1 MGNKPKHI
9 LIIGSGLAGS
19 TLALELIQRGHIV
32 QVIDNLAPNS
42 SSRVAAGIINPV
54 VPKGVKKTWQ
64 YQEIFPAVFEY
75 YRNFESLLGAKF
87 VFEYPML
94 QIHANDNERYE
105 WRKRGAATEMTDLL
119 TPNGDNTIVNNCG
132 RLDVLQF
139 LHATEIEL
147 TKKKWFRNEQFLHA
161 DLIFHESGKVDYHGL
176 EFDEVLF
183 CEGIGIMQ
191 NPWFNYLF
199 FDPTG
204 GDILTV
210 KIEGLSNDKIIKQ
223 KQWIVPTQQKDVF
236 LLGSTF
242 HKKSISEV
250 ADPMDAKFLLERAEL
265 ITGKLVTL
273 IKHQRAVRPTVQNRR
288 PYLGRHQTYKNLSI
302 YNGLGAKGSALCSW
316 LSPMMA
322 DFITYNTPLNE
333 EVDISRIQE
342 IG

>member
-19 TLALELIQRGHIV
+19 TLALELIQRGHSI
-32 QVIDNLAPNS
+32 QVIDNLTPNS

-54 VPKGVKKTWQ
+54 VPKGVNRTWQ

-75 YRNFESLLGAKF
+75 YRNFESLLGTKF

-139 LHATEIEL
+139 LSAAQIEL
-147 TKKKWFRNEQFLHA
+147 EKKNQFTNEQFLPT
-161 DLIFHESGKVDYHGL
+161 DLIFQESGKPEYHGIV
-176 EFDEVLF
+176 FDEVIF

-210 KIEGLSNDKIIKQ
+210 RIPDLPQDKIIKQ
-223 KQWIVPTQQKDVF
+223 KQWIVPTKEKDIF

-242 HKKSISEV
+242 HKQSISEV
-250 ADPMDAKFLLERAEL
+250 QDPADAKFLIERAEL
-265 ITGKLVTL
+265 ITGKTVTL

-288 PYLGRHQTYKNLSI
+288 PYLGRHNIIKNLSV

-322 DFITYNTPLNE
+322 DFISNNKPLNE
-333 EVDISRIQE
+333 EVDISRTQ
-342 IG
+342 

>member
-19 TLALELIQRGHIV
+19 TLALELIQRGHFV
-32 QVIDNLAPNS
+32 QVMDNLAPNA
-42 SSRVAAGIINPV
+42 SSRVAAGIINPI
-54 VPKGVKKTWQ
+54 VPKGVKKTWK
-64 YQEIFPAVFEY
+64 YQEIFPSVFEY
-75 YRNFESLLGAKF
+75 YRNFESILGAEF

-94 QIHANDNERYE
+94 QIHANDNERFE
-105 WRKRGAATEMTDLL
+105 WRKRGAVTEMTELL
-119 TPNGDNTIVNNCG
+119 APTGDNTIVNSCG

-139 LHATEIEL
+139 LNAAQIEL
-147 TKKKWFRNEQFLHA
+147 EKKNQFRNEQFLST
-161 DLIFHESGKVDYHGL
+161 DLIFLESGKADYRGIS
-176 EFDEVLF
+176 FDEVIF

-210 KIEGLSNDKIIKQ
+210 QIPNLPQDTIIKQ
-223 KQWIVPTQQKDVF
+223 KQWIVPTKEKDIF

-242 HKKSISEV
+242 HKQSISEV
-250 ADPMDAKFLLERAEL
+250 QNPADAKFLIERAEL
-265 ITGKLVTL
+265 ITGKKVTL
-273 IKHQRAVRPTVQNRR
+273 IKHQRAIRPTVQNRR
-288 PYLGRHQTYKNLSI
+288 PYLGRHHTFKNLSV

-322 DFITYNTPLNE
+322 DFISNNTPLNE
-333 EVDISRIQE
+333 EVDISRIQ
-342 IG
+342 

>member
-19 TLALELIQRGHIV
+19 TLALELIQRGHFV
-32 QVIDNLAPNS
+32 QVMDNLAPNA
-42 SSRVAAGIINPV
+42 SSRVAAGIINPI
-54 VPKGVKKTWQ
+54 VPKGVKKTWK
-64 YQEIFPAVFEY
+64 YQEIFPSVFEY
-75 YRNFESLLGAKF
+75 YRNFESILGAEF

-94 QIHANDNERYE
+94 QIHANDNERFE
-105 WRKRGAATEMTDLL
+105 WRKRGAVTEMTELL
-119 TPNGDNTIVNNCG
+119 APTGDNTIVNSCG

-139 LHATEIEL
+139 LNAAQIEL
-147 TKKKWFRNEQFLHA
+147 EKKNQFINEQFLST
-161 DLIFHESGKVDYHGL
+161 DLIFLESGKADYRGIS
-176 EFDEVLF
+176 FDEVIF

-210 KIEGLSNDKIIKQ
+210 QIPNLPQDTIIKQ
-223 KQWIVPTQQKDVF
+223 KQWIVPTKEKDIF

-242 HKKSISEV
+242 HKQSISEV
-250 ADPMDAKFLLERAEL
+250 QNPADAKFLIERAEL
-265 ITGKLVTL
+265 ITGKKVTL
-273 IKHQRAVRPTVQNRR
+273 IKHQRAIRPTVQNRR
-288 PYLGRHQTYKNLSI
+288 PYLGRHHTFKNLSV

-322 DFITYNTPLNE
+322 DFISNNAPLNE
-333 EVDISRIQE
+333 EVDISRIQ
-342 IG
+342 

>member
-94 QIHANDNERYE
+94 QIHANDNERHE
-105 WRKRGAATEMTDLL
+105 WRKRGEVNEIKDIL
-119 TPNGDNTIVNNCG
+119 TPEGDNTIVNNCG

-139 LHATEIEL
+139 LTATQNALEKNHQFATE
-147 TKKKWFRNEQFLHA
+147 QFKHS
-161 DLIFHESGKVDYHGL
+161 DLIFIKSGMMEYHGNQ
-176 EFDEVLF
+176 FDDVVF
-183 CEGIGIMQ
+183 CEGIAVTH

-288 PYLGRHQTYKNLSI
+288 PYLGRHQAYKNLSI

>member
-19 TLALELIQRGHIV
+19 TLALELIHRGHFV
-32 QVIDNLAPNS
+32 QVIDNLIPNT

-75 YRNFESLLGAKF
+75 YRNFESLLGTQF
-87 VFEYPML
+87 IFEYRML

-105 WRKRGAATEMTDLL
+105 WRKRGAASEMADLL
-119 TPNGDNTIVNNCG
+119 TASGDNTIVNNCG

-139 LHATEIEL
+139 LHATQIEL
-147 TKKKWFRNEQFLHA
+147 EKKNQFRNEQFLHA
-161 DLIFHESGKVDYHGL
+161 DLIFHESGKAEYHGIV
-176 EFDEVLF
+176 FDEVIF
-183 CEGIGIMQ
+183 CEGIGIRQ

-210 KIEGLSNDKIIKQ
+210 RIPDLPQDKIIKQ
-223 KQWIVPTQQKDVF
+223 KQWIVPTKEHDIF

-242 HKKSISEV
+242 HKQSLSEV
-250 ADPMDAKFLLERAEL
+250 QDPADAQFLIERAEL
-265 ITGKLVTL
+265 ITGKSVTL

-288 PYLGRHQTYKNLSI
+288 PYLGRHNTFKNLSV

-322 DFITYNTPLNE
+322 DFISNNTPLNE
-333 EVDISRIQE
+333 EVDISRTQ
-342 IG
+342 

>member
-19 TLALELIQRGHIV
+19 TLALELSQRGHFI
-32 QVIDNLAPNS
+32 QVIDNLAPNT

-64 YQEIFPAVFEY
+64 YQEIFPAVFDY
-75 YRNFESLLGAKF
+75 YRNFESLLGTEF

-94 QIHANDNERYE
+94 QIHANENERYE
-105 WRKRGAATEMTDLL
+105 WRKRGAVSEMTDLL
-119 TPNGDNTIVNNCG
+119 TPTGENTIVNNCG

-139 LHATEIEL
+139 LNAAQIEL
-147 TKKKWFRNEQFLHA
+147 EKKSQFRNEKFIHA
-161 DLIFHESGKVDYHGL
+161 DLIFPESGKAEYHGL
-176 EFDEVLF
+176 PFDEVIF

-210 KIEGLSNDKIIKQ
+210 RIPDLQQDKIIKQ
-223 KQWIVPTQQKDVF
+223 KQWIVPTKEKDIF

-242 HKKSISEV
+242 HKQSISEV
-250 ADPMDAKFLLERAEL
+250 QDPADAQFLIERAEL
-265 ITGKLVTL
+265 ITGKTVTF

-288 PYLGRHQTYKNLSI
+288 PYLGRHHTYKNLSV

-322 DFITYNTPLNE
+322 DFISKNTPLNE
-333 EVDISRIQE
+333 EVDISRIQ
-342 IG
+342 

>member
-19 TLALELIQRGHIV
+19 TLALELIQRGHFV
-32 QVIDNLAPNS
+32 QVMDNLAPNA
-42 SSRVAAGIINPV
+42 SSRVAAGIINPI
-54 VPKGVKKTWQ
+54 VPKGVKKTWK
-64 YQEIFPAVFEY
+64 YQEIFPSVFEY
-75 YRNFESLLGAKF
+75 YRNFESILGAEF

-94 QIHANDNERYE
+94 QIHANDNERFE
-105 WRKRGAATEMTDLL
+105 WRKRGAVTEMTELL
-119 TPNGDNTIVNNCG
+119 APTGDNTIVNSCG

-139 LHATEIEL
+139 LNAAQIEL
-147 TKKKWFRNEQFLHA
+147 EKKNQFINEQFLST
-161 DLIFHESGKVDYHGL
+161 DLIFLESGKADYRGIS
-176 EFDEVLF
+176 FDEVIF

-210 KIEGLSNDKIIKQ
+210 QIPNLPQDTIIKQ
-223 KQWIVPTQQKDVF
+223 KQWIVPTKEKDIF

-242 HKKSISEV
+242 HKQSISEV
-250 ADPMDAKFLLERAEL
+250 QNPADAKFLMERAEL
-265 ITGKLVTL
+265 ITGKKVTL
-273 IKHQRAVRPTVQNRR
+273 IKHQRAIRPTVQNRR
-288 PYLGRHQTYKNLSI
+288 PYLGRHHTFKNLSV

-322 DFITYNTPLNE
+322 DFISKNAPLNE
-333 EVDISRIQE
+333 EVDISRIQ
-342 IG
+342 

>member
-19 TLALELIQRGHIV
+19 TLALELIQRGHFV
-32 QVIDNLAPNS
+32 QVMDNLAPNA
-42 SSRVAAGIINPV
+42 SSRVAAGIINPI
-54 VPKGVKKTWQ
+54 VPKGVKKTWK
-64 YQEIFPAVFEY
+64 YQEIFPSVFEY
-75 YRNFESLLGAKF
+75 YRNFESILGAEF

-94 QIHANDNERYE
+94 QIHANDNERFE
-105 WRKRGAATEMTDLL
+105 WRKRGAVTEMTELL
-119 TPNGDNTIVNNCG
+119 APTGDNTIVNSCG

-139 LHATEIEL
+139 LNAAQIEL
-147 TKKKWFRNEQFLHA
+147 EKKNQFINEQFLST
-161 DLIFHESGKVDYHGL
+161 DLIFLESGKADYRGIS
-176 EFDEVLF
+176 FDEVIF

-210 KIEGLSNDKIIKQ
+210 QIPNLPQDTIIKQ
-223 KQWIVPTQQKDVF
+223 KQWIVPTKEKDIF

-242 HKKSISEV
+242 HKQSISEV
-250 ADPMDAKFLLERAEL
+250 QNPADAKFLIERAEL
-265 ITGKLVTL
+265 ITGKKVTL

-288 PYLGRHQTYKNLSI
+288 PYLGRHHTFKNLSV

-322 DFITYNTPLNE
+322 DFISNNAPLNE
-333 EVDISRIQE
+333 EVDISRIQ
-342 IG
+342 

>member
-94 QIHANDNERYE
+94 QIHANDNERHE
-105 WRKRGAATEMTDLL
+105 WRKRGEVNEIKDIL
-119 TPNGDNTIVNNCG
+119 TPEGDNTIVNNCG

-139 LHATEIEL
+139 LTATQNALEKNHQFATE
-147 TKKKWFRNEQFLHA
+147 QFKHS
-161 DLIFHESGKVDYHGL
+161 DLIFIKSGMMEYHGNQ
-176 EFDEVLF
+176 FDDVVF
-183 CEGIGIMQ
+183 CEGIAVTH